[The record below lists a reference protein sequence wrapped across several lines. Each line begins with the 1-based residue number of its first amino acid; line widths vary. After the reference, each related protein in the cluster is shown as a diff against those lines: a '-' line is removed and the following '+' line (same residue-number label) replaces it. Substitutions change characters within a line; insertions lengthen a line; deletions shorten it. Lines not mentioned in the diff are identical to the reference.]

1 MSFSQALS
9 GLRAAAD
16 NLGVVGNNIANA
28 QTVGF
33 KSSGIQFSD
42 VYADSQG
49 GLGTRVA
56 AIVQNFNEGNLE
68 TTNRSLDLAIT
79 GNGFFRFTQNNEVM
93 YSRNGQLTMT
103 NEGFL
108 VNASGARLTGY
119 PADSAVGTQ
128 PEQLRVPSGGLQAQ
142 QTNEILASFNMDA
155 RAEIIDPA
163 ATPFDIND
171 PDTYHYANTV
181 TIYDSLGNSSSA
193 QMYFTKVADN
203 EWQVRLA
210 RDGEVAPEVGT
221 MEFDSNGILA
231 TTNGLDN
238 YTFNPGGGAEQMNVA
253 MTVTGTT
260 QFANEFELNNLQQ
273 DGYTSGTLV
282 RVAIE
287 EDGSIV
293 GTYTNEQSQ
302 VLGTVALASFRNMEG
317 LRAVG
322 DNSWL
327 ETPDSGPAIIGLAG
341 EGQFGTIAS
350 GVVEQSNVDLTQE
363 LVALIMAQRN
373 YQANAQSIKTQDE
386 VLQATVN
393 LR

>member
-68 TTNRSLDLAIT
+68 TTNRSLDLAVT
-79 GNGFFRFTQNNEVM
+79 GNGFFRFSQNNEVM

-103 NEGFL
+103 NEGYL
-108 VNASGARLTGY
+108 INASGARLTGY
-119 PADSAVGTQ
+119 SADAAVGSQ
-128 PEQLRVPSGGLQAQ
+128 PEQLRIPSGGLQANP
-142 QTNEILASFNMDA
+142 TNEILASFNMDA
-155 RAEIIDPA
+155 RSPIIDR
-163 ATPFDIND
+163 ATVPFNLND

-181 TIYDSLGNSSSA
+181 TVYDSLGNSSSA

-210 RDGEVAPEVGT
+210 RDGELAPETGT
-221 MEFDSNGILA
+221 VEFDSNGILA
-231 TTNGLDN
+231 ATNGLDDF
-238 YTFNPGGGAEQMNVA
+238 TFNPGGGADQMNVA
-253 MTVTGTT
+253 MNVAGTT

-273 DGYTSGTLV
+273 NGYTSGTLV

-327 ETPDSGPAIIGLAG
+327 ETADSGPAIIGLAG
-341 EGQFGTIAS
+341 EGQFGNIAS

>member
-1 MSFSQALS
+1 MSFSQSLS
-9 GLRAAAD
+9 GLRAAAE
-16 NLGVVGNNIANA
+16 NLSVVGNNIANA

-79 GNGFFRFTQNNEVM
+79 GNGFFRFSQGNEVM

-103 NEGFL
+103 NDGHL
-108 VNASGARLTGY
+108 TNAAGARLTGY
-119 PADSAVGTQ
+119 GAGAAVGSQ
-128 PEQLRVPSGGLQAQ
+128 PGELRVPSGGLQAN
-142 QTNEILASFNMDA
+142 QTTEIAASLNVDA
-155 RAEIIDPA
+155 RSENIDRGVLPFN
-163 ATPFDIND
+163 ATD
-171 PDTYHYANTV
+171 PDSYHYANTV
-181 TIYDSLGNSSSA
+181 SVYDSLGNRSNA
-193 QMYFTKVADN
+193 QMYFTKIADN
-203 EWQVRLA
+203 QWEVRLG
-210 RDGEVAPEVGT
+210 RNGELAPEVGT
-221 MEFDSNGILA
+221 VNFN
-231 TTNGLDN
+231 TNGVLDN
-238 YTFNPGGGAEQMNVA
+238 VVGLDGFTFNPGGGAQPMSVA
-253 MTVTGTT
+253 MDIEGTT
-260 QFANEFELNNLQQ
+260 QFANEFELNNLLQ

-317 LRAVG
+317 LRPAG
-322 DNSWL
+322 DNSWA
-327 ETPDSGPAIIGLAG
+327 ETADSGPAILGIAG
-341 EGQFGTIAS
+341 EAQFGNIAS